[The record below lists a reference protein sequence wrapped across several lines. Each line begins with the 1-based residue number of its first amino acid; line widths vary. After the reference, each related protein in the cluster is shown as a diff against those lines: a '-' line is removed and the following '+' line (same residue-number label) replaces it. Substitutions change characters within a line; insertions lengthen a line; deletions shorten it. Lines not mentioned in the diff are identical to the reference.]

1 MLLSIIRI
9 SNLMQLLIHITTT
22 TTTKIKVKNGI
33 HLFNIA
39 QS

>member
-22 TTTKIKVKNGI
+22 TTKIKVKNGI